1 MSISN
6 HPSNIIKALPDNISK
21 RIYNI
26 SSEKATFN
34 NAAPFYNN
42 VLSVSGY
49 KENFT
54 YQQDLTP
61 SKKVRQR
68 KKVLLNPTYSVNRG
82 NKH

>member
-49 KENFT
+49 KEDLT

-61 SKKVRQR
+61 AKKVRQR
-68 KKVLLNPTYSVNRG
+68 KIVLLNPTYSVNRG